1 MGRFGVLDIGD
12 GDDRVVTSATMPR
25 VFCRDAKTWTVKRCA
40 ASPSRHEIG
49 LYFVHDKRERF
60 LVFTRGALPSD
71 RELQMMS
78 DEVLIVLLDRA
89 GVR

>member
-1 MGRFGVLDIGD
+1 M
-12 GDDRVVTSATMPR
+12 TSTTVSR
-25 VFCRDAKTWTVKRCA
+25 VFRREAKMWTVKRCA

-49 LYFVHDKRERF
+49 LYFVHDREERF

-71 RELQMMS
+71 RELQTMGE
-78 DEVLIVLLDRA
+78 EVLSVLLDRA